1 MDLQKAYRL
10 ATIIIR
16 VKLGNVTEEER
27 SELLDWLDESEEN
40 RRTYKRIIRGEAIG
54 ERIAGEER
62 IGKETDYEKIRI
74 SVVRSL
80 VGRRRSRRMRL
91 WGSVAAA
98 ACICADCFVGIVR
111 CAGST
116 GGYAAGR
123 TTNRD
128 C

>member
-62 IGKETDYEKIRI
+62 VIGN
-74 SVVRSL
+74 
-80 VGRRRSRRMRL
+80 RMYDR
-91 WGSVAAA
+91 
-98 ACICADCFVGIVR
+98 
-111 CAGST
+111 
-116 GGYAAGR
+116 
-123 TTNRD
+123 
-128 C
+128 

>member
-62 IGKETDYEKIRI
+62 IGKETDMRKYEFRSSGVWWDADGAGVCAYGGVWLLRLV
-74 SVVRSL
+74 SV
-80 VGRRRSRRMRL
+80 L
-91 WGSVAAA
+91 W
-98 ACICADCFVGIVR
+98 R
-111 CAGST
+111 
-116 GGYAAGR
+116 
-123 TTNRD
+123 
-128 C
+128 

>member
-40 RRTYKRIIRGEAIG
+40 RRTYKRIIRGEATNFGRPEFGGTQTEPAYALMG
-54 ERIAGEER
+54 ECGCC
-62 IGKETDYEKIRI
+62 GLY
-74 SVVRSL
+74 L
-80 VGRRRSRRMRL
+80 CC
-91 WGSVAAA
+91 GS
-98 ACICADCFVGIVR
+98 DCFVGIVR

>member
-40 RRTYKRIIRGEAIG
+40 RRTYKRIIRGEAIR

-74 SVVRSL
+74 SSGVWWDADGAGVCAYGGVWLLRL
-80 VGRRRSRRMRL
+80 VSVL
-91 WGSVAAA
+91 W
-98 ACICADCFVGIVR
+98 R
-111 CAGST
+111 
-116 GGYAAGR
+116 
-123 TTNRD
+123 
-128 C
+128 

>member
-74 SVVRSL
+74 RSSGVWWDADGAGVCAYGGVWLLRLVSV
-80 VGRRRSRRMRL
+80 L
-91 WGSVAAA
+91 WQ
-98 ACICADCFVGIVR
+98 
-111 CAGST
+111 
-116 GGYAAGR
+116 
-123 TTNRD
+123 
-128 C
+128 

>member
-91 WGSVAAA
+91 W
-98 ACICADCFVGIVR
+98 ADFR
-111 CAGST
+111 RS
-116 GGYAAGR
+116 YAFAP
-123 TTNRD
+123 
-128 C
+128 

>member
-62 IGKETDYEKIRI
+62 IGKETDWWDADGAGVCAYGGVWLLRLV
-74 SVVRSL
+74 SV
-80 VGRRRSRRMRL
+80 L
-91 WGSVAAA
+91 WQ
-98 ACICADCFVGIVR
+98 
-111 CAGST
+111 
-116 GGYAAGR
+116 
-123 TTNRD
+123 
-128 C
+128 

>member
-62 IGKETDYEKIRI
+62 M
-74 SVVRSL
+74 
-80 VGRRRSRRMRL
+80 VGNRMYDR
-91 WGSVAAA
+91 GVAA
-98 ACICADCFVGIVR
+98 
-111 CAGST
+111 T
-116 GGYAAGR
+116 GTQNDFLDVMLDEQSYELQ
-123 TTNRD
+123 D
-128 C
+128 VFLI

>member
-40 RRTYKRIIRGEAIG
+40 RRTYKRIIRGEAIR

-62 IGKETDYEKIRI
+62 RVGNRMYDRGVTATGAQNDFLDVMLDEQSYELQDVFLI
-74 SVVRSL
+74 
-80 VGRRRSRRMRL
+80 
-91 WGSVAAA
+91 
-98 ACICADCFVGIVR
+98 
-111 CAGST
+111 
-116 GGYAAGR
+116 
-123 TTNRD
+123 
-128 C
+128 